1 MLLDTNVLIRM
12 TAYPDTLGSVA
23 WDLIEGGPVY
33 ASPISHFEITM
44 KRMLGKLEAPDN
56 LVRLFGEQGITPLP
70 FTERHA
76 AKVSRFDSLT
86 RHDPF
91 DRILVAQASAEG
103 LDFLTS
109 DRVLLALGYDWIHDA
124 RK

>member
-12 TAYPDTLGSVA
+12 TAFPDTLGPVA

-33 ASPISHFEITM
+33 ASSISHFEITM
-44 KRMLGKLEAPDN
+44 KRMLGKLDAPDD
-56 LVRLFGEQGITPLP
+56 LVRLFGDQGITPLP

-76 AKVSRFDSLT
+76 ARVAKFEVLSK
-86 RHDPF
+86 HDPF
-91 DRILVAQASAEG
+91 DRILVAQAAAEG
-103 LDFLTS
+103 LEFMTS
-109 DRVLLALGYDWIHDA
+109 DRILLGLGYDWIVDA